1 MTKGEYSGSVLQG
14 EEYIIQ
20 GFLYRILLTVYFT
33 ALRRI
38 AEECYFRIPGPWEPQ
53 IS

>member
-1 MTKGEYSGSVLQG
+1 MTKGEFSGSVLQG

-20 GFLYRILLTVYFT
+20 EFLYRILLTVYFT

-38 AEECYFRIPGPWEPQ
+38 AEQGYFPIPGL
-53 IS
+53 